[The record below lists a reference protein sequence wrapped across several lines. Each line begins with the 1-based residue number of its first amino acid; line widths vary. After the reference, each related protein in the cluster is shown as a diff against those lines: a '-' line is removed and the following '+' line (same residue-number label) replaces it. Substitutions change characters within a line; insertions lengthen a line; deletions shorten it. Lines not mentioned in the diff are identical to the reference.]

1 MLKIHKLIKGGSH
14 PNATLLAKELEV
26 TTKTIYRDI
35 AFMRD
40 RMDLPVE
47 FESAYNGY
55 HYLEEVGQFPTVNIT
70 EGELFAMLVAEKAM
84 QQYRGTNFEKPL
96 LSAFRKVTEGLTD
109 TISFNLDDFDSS
121 ISFRTSA
128 EPVLNLE
135 VIDALT
141 KAAASKRQLRFNY
154 RKPGAAEAELRVV
167 DPYHLA
173 NINSEWFL
181 FAHCHLRND
190 IRTFTPAR
198 IRDMVETGLT
208 FELPEGFSLE
218 KRLRGSFA
226 IVTGDKEQDIVIRF
240 NELVADYIREKK
252 WHSTQ
257 QQRDLED
264 GGVEL
269 TMRLTSLF
277 EVQRWVMTW
286 CGNAQIIHPPELAKS
301 VQDAAKKIMENN
313 R

>member
-1 MLKIHKLIKGGSH
+1 
-14 PNATLLAKELEV
+14 
-26 TTKTIYRDI
+26 
-35 AFMRD
+35 
-40 RMDLPVE
+40 
-47 FESAYNGY
+47 
-55 HYLEEVGQFPTVNIT
+55 
-70 EGELFAMLVAEKAM
+70 M

-128 EPVLNLE
+128 EPVLNLD
-135 VIDALT
+135 VIDALA
-141 KAAASKRQLRFNY
+141 KAAANKRQLRFNY
-154 RKPGAAEAELRVV
+154 RKPGATVAEQRVV

-198 IRDMVETGLT
+198 IKGMVETGVT
-208 FELPEGFSLE
+208 FEPPEGFSLE
-218 KRLRGSFA
+218 ERLRGSFA
-226 IVTGDKEQDIVIRF
+226 IVTGDEEQEIVIRF

-252 WHSTQ
+252 WHPTQ
-257 QQRDLED
+257 QQRDLEN

-269 TMRLTSLF
+269 TMHLTSLS
-277 EVQRWVMTW
+277 EVQRWVMNW
-286 CGNAQIIHPPELAKS
+286 CGNAQVISPLELAKS
-301 VQDAAKKIMENN
+301 VREAAEKIIETSG
-313 R
+313 